1 MSGGPWDRL
10 QAYALEHGAL
20 DDIDRVLIGNLAAK
34 ARGEEDLAIRVVL
47 ACLISAVRAGGLRIP
62 VAGRGLEACLETW
75 LRGLYAAAAR
85 AGGADP
91 DPADFPAPAELARR
105 MAEDFTASR
114 LEGRYNGVMGRV
126 EPGSGKVDPFL
137 PLIVSGEGLYFQ
149 RHHAAEALAGARLRR
164 LLDAPDPPF
173 AARGTG
179 RVLEEVLEL
188 KPLRAGPSPDSPP
201 MVFGGAQRAA
211 IELALRKRFCVISGG
226 PGTGKTSLAANLIR
240 AWVRLWT
247 AATPQPPRIKLAA
260 PTGRAAQ
267 RLSES
272 IKRSLG
278 TVASRTAA
286 ATDLGASGGP
296 GAGEAAGAEDA
307 DALVKGLSCA
317 TLHSLLRYQPPTGE
331 FFHHA
336 HRPLPA
342 DLVLVDEVS
351 MVDIFLLARLLDA
364 LEEGACLVLMG
375 DMDQLPSVEA
385 GSVLADLA
393 PAGVEDHPLRGHL
406 AILDRSHRSDASI
419 LAVTRG
425 INVMDAEAAL
435 AAMAA
440 PAPLA
445 PPPWPVAFRENGKTV
460 SPAGGCRFVV
470 PRGPGP
476 DPWRAGLDDL
486 LQSWIEFHYLGF
498 PFDPARHPG
507 RELATPR
514 RAAYAEA
521 IASLCALPDA
531 ADARAEP
538 LLGEAFAYVDQAR
551 ILTFTRIGWHGS
563 VALNRRIG
571 EKLRRRW
578 ETREDGAVGGRG
590 ASRGAASGGA
600 GSPGESFPGAPLLI
614 TENDPARGL
623 FNGDVGLHLRMG
635 GRDLAW
641 FRRGEGFQSHPLAF
655 LPRHEP
661 AFAMT
666 IHKSQGSEY
675 DQILLV
681 LPESGNRLLFKE
693 TLYTAITR
701 ARHFAGIYGPGEV
714 FREAIARK
722 VIRESG
728 LAAYLSPAPPPR

>member
-1 MSGGPWDRL
+1 MSGGSWGKL

-20 DDIDRVLIGNLAAK
+20 DEIDRVLIGTLAAK
-34 ARGEEDLAIRVVL
+34 ARREDDLAFHIVL
-47 ACLISAVRAGGLRIP
+47 ACLVAAVRSGGLRIP
-62 VAGRGLEACLETW
+62 ISGRGLELRLEEW
-75 LRGLYAAAAR
+75 LRALYSAAAR
-85 AGGADP
+85 AQGVDP
-91 DPADFPAPAELARR
+91 GPASFPEPRGQALSMTE
-105 MAEDFTASR
+105 EFTAAR
-114 LEGRYNGVMGRV
+114 LEGKYDAVLGRID
-126 EPGSGKVDPFL
+126 PATGHATPFL
-137 PLIVSGEGLYFQ
+137 PLIHSGDGLYFQ

-164 LLDAPDPPF
+164 LLDAPDLPF
-173 AARGTG
+173 TAAEVDRTLET
-179 RVLEEVLEL
+179 VLERL
-188 KPLRAGPSPDSPP
+188 PLRLGPSADAPP
-201 MVFGGAQRAA
+201 MAFVGAQRAA
-211 IELALRKRFCVISGG
+211 VVIALRKRFTVISGG
-226 PGTGKTSLAANLIR
+226 PGTGKTSLAANLLR
-240 AWVRLWT
+240 AWVRLWGER
-247 AATPQPPRIKLAA
+247 APRPPRIRLAA

-278 TVASRTAA
+278 TLIGAA
-286 ATDLGASGGP
+286 DGP
-296 GAGEAAGAEDA
+296 DAES
-307 DALVKGLSCA
+307 DALVGRLPCS
-317 TLHSLLRYQPPTGE
+317 TLHALLRYQPATGDY
-331 FFHHA
+331 FHHA

-393 PAGVEDHPLRGHL
+393 PAGIAGNPLRDHL

-419 LAVTRG
+419 LEAARG
-425 INVMDAEAAL
+425 INAMDAEAAL
-435 AAMAA
+435 AAM
-440 PAPLA
+440 
-445 PPPWPVAFRENGKTV
+445 PPPLPIPLSPSSARSLPSWPVAFREEGKTLC
-460 SPAGGCRFVV
+460 PGGGCRFVV
-470 PRGPGP
+470 PRGVGA
-476 DPWRAGLDDL
+476 DPWRGGLDDL
-486 LQSWIEFHYLGF
+486 LESWIEFHYLGR

-514 RAAYAEA
+514 RAAYTET

-531 ADARAEP
+531 ADARLEP

-563 VALNRRIG
+563 VALNRKIG
-571 EKLRRRW
+571 EKLGRRW
-578 ETREDGAVGGRG
+578 DARGDGPLSGGSPLG
-590 ASRGAASGGA
+590 GGLPGGA
-600 GSPGESFPGAPLLI
+600 GSPGEAFPGAPLLI

-623 FNGDVGLHLRMG
+623 FNGDVGLHLRIA

-641 FRRGEGFQSHPLAF
+641 FRRGEGFQCHPVAF
-655 LPRHEP
+655 LPRHEL

-701 ARHFAGIYGPGEV
+701 ARHFAGIYGPVEV

-728 LAAYLSPAPPPR
+728 LAAYLAPAPQPR